1 MLVQIVPIASI
12 TTHTYQE
19 TDSYDKEYSIEP
31 KVTEYTVNRTG
42 EHTNLLAANE
52 QVNIYVIL
60 IQT

>member
-31 KVTEYTVNRTG
+31 KVTEYTLDRTG
-42 EHTNLLAANE
+42 EYTNVLAANE
-52 QVNIYVIL
+52 QVNIYILL